1 MMSEKMAAALTSAMY
16 VLRQQVEQIADTDD
30 KKIRACGLYDDWQP
44 GQHKVGEN
52 YNAAGQTWECFQA
65 YDNAVYPD
73 ITPDTPAWFTF
84 NRPLHATAKETA
96 REFVPVQ
103 GAHDMYR
110 IGEFVIFKDNVYE
123 CVADTAYSPADYAV
137 AWRLVEQE
145 QAGELA

>member
-30 KKIRACGLYDDWQP
+30 KKIRASGLYDDWQP

-73 ITPDTPAWFTF
+73 IVPGQHAWFTF
-84 NRPLHATAKETA
+84 NRPLHGRAKETA
-96 REFVPVQ
+96 REFIAPQ

-110 IGEFVIFKDNVYE
+110 IGEFTIFDGKVYE
-123 CVADTAYSPADYAV
+123 CIADTAYSPSDYAQ
-137 AWRLVEQE
+137 AWRLAKED
-145 QAGELA
+145 A